1 MRIVR
6 ASYACGV
13 GLAATVCAV
22 ANATENGG
30 VSYPL
35 GVNTMAA
42 GVMPE
47 GGETWLQNYT
57 AVYNANTFTDSN
69 GNSSVPGFKAD
80 VFVTATRVF
89 HNWGVKVG
97 PFDLLSAVVVPIYH
111 TKTGSA
117 LGYERNTG
125 IGDIELQPLY
135 LGYISPDKS
144 LYSFGGVE
152 IYVPSRTDVSSNYYT
167 IAGTLYTTWFPTP
180 KWELSS
186 AVGVEFH
193 TKNNDTDYKSGSLF
207 VLDVGANYKPFD
219 SIPGLAFGVG
229 GYAVSQFSDD
239 KLNGDSVPGGF
250 RQKGFAF
257 GPQVSYAGSHG
268 AIGLKWQHEFETENR
283 PEGNKF
289 WLQWMIPLN
298 L

>member
-125 IGDIELQPLY
+125 IGDIQLQPL
-135 LGYISPDKS
+135 LACSTRRG
-144 LYSFGGVE
+144 
-152 IYVPSRTDVSSNYYT
+152 
-167 IAGTLYTTWFPTP
+167 AG
-180 KWELSS
+180 
-186 AVGVEFH
+186 
-193 TKNNDTDYKSGSLF
+193 
-207 VLDVGANYKPFD
+207 
-219 SIPGLAFGVG
+219 
-229 GYAVSQFSDD
+229 
-239 KLNGDSVPGGF
+239 
-250 RQKGFAF
+250 
-257 GPQVSYAGSHG
+257 
-268 AIGLKWQHEFETENR
+268 
-283 PEGNKF
+283 
-289 WLQWMIPLN
+289 
-298 L
+298 